1 MHLEAHRERSRA
13 LFTRFRSAAVL
24 LFWVAY
30 VLTRPLAGALSDW
43 LADDVGLGAG
53 TVTLAAGVLAG
64 VLVGY
69 LTVAPRGSHAL
80 PYGRAST
87 VAFVPAT
94 ATGMLSA
101 LGHSPTF
108 GVRD

>member
-1 MHLEAHRERSRA
+1 LVTLEWHVSTLVAAVIFFVLILMVGA
-13 LFTRFRSAAVL
+13 LFTRFRGAAVL

-53 TVTLAAGVLAG
+53 TVTLAAGVLAA

-69 LTVAPRGSHAL
+69 MTVAHQRTRGRF
-80 PYGRAST
+80 G
-87 VAFVPAT
+87 AT
-94 ATGMLSA
+94 
-101 LGHSPTF
+101 
-108 GVRD
+108 